1 MSIPYL
7 ESPIQDSQEF
17 FCFDLPTQPL
27 PGTGKVLVT
36 GASGYIGGR
45 LVSELIARGYQ
56 VRVMV
61 RGTPASNRNL
71 WPDAEIV
78 IADAANPEQLR
89 QVFDD
94 IDTAYY
100 LIHSLH
106 SGSRESLSGDLQAA
120 TNFRMVAEEKEIKR
134 IIYLGSLGDI
144 RNPRSPHLLN
154 RKAVA
159 EELRKGSI
167 PLTILRAGIIIGS
180 GSAAYEII
188 QYLVNKLPVIFI
200 PRWAKN
206 RLQPIGIR
214 DVIKYLVGCLEVPG
228 TSGNDFEIGGRDI
241 LTFEQMLRILA
252 RIHSFKTIFI
262 PFFFSY
268 LPFYTYPVSLF
279 TPVPNRITQSLME
292 GLKNEVIVQDD
303 SIKKLIPFVPISYQ
317 EALIRA
323 MSREEQDRV
332 HTRWSDAYPPAH
344 VLALKLHEL
353 HGHVTY
359 GTRYSLLTPRGA
371 TALFRSLCRI
381 GGKEGWFHGNWMWR
395 IRGMLDR
402 ILLGVGSIRGRKSS
416 TYLEVND
423 VVDFWRVEDLKPAE
437 RLLLRAEMKL
447 PGKAWLEFHIR
458 EEDGQ
463 RRLSVVAY
471 YDTHTLFGRI
481 YWYLFLPFHHFI
493 FKNLLKEIEKRS

>member
-1 MSIPYL
+1 MIPYL

-27 PGTGKVLVT
+27 PGTGKILVT

-45 LVSELIARGYQ
+45 LVSELLARGYQ

-61 RGTPASNRNL
+61 RGSPASNRSL
-71 WPDAEIV
+71 WPEAEIV
-78 IADAANPEQLR
+78 IADASNRDQLQ
-89 QVFDD
+89 QVFEG

-106 SGSRESLSGDLQAA
+106 FGPRESQLADLQAA
-120 TNFRMVAEEKEIKR
+120 ITFRTIAEEKKIKR
-134 IIYLGSLGDI
+134 IIYLGGLGDI
-144 RNPRSPHLLN
+144 RNPLSPHLRN
-154 RKAVA
+154 RKGVA
-159 EELRKGSI
+159 EELRKGVI

-180 GSAAYEII
+180 GSASYEII

-206 RLQPIGIR
+206 RIQPIGIR
-214 DVIKYLVGCLEVPG
+214 DVIKYLVGCLEVPE
-228 TSGNDFEIGGRDI
+228 TSGRDFEIGGRDI

-252 RIHSFKTIFI
+252 RIHNFKTIFI

-279 TPVPNRITQSLME
+279 TPVPNTITQCLME
-292 GLKNEVIVQDD
+292 GLKNEAIVQDD
-303 SIKKLIPFVPISYQ
+303 SIKKLIPFEPISYQ

-353 HGHVTY
+353 HGQVAY
-359 GTRYSLLTPRGA
+359 GARYSLLTPKGSS
-371 TALFRSLCRI
+371 ALFQSISRI
-381 GGKEGWFHGNWMWR
+381 GGKEGWFHGNWLWR
-395 IRGMLDR
+395 TRGMLDR
-402 ILLGVGSIRGRKSS
+402 ILLGVGSIRGRKSH
-416 TYLEVND
+416 TYLEIND
-423 VVDFWRVEDLKPAE
+423 VVDFWRVEDLKQAE

-458 EEDGQ
+458 EEEGQ

-471 YDTHTLFGRI
+471 YDTQTLSGRI